1 MNVLHLVAPVVLSAM
16 TVFGALTAAPGF
28 PDSLL
33 VEGGAVLDSTDS
45 VQRADSLKNAL
56 PDTFTP
62 PMLGA
67 SLRYGVDT
75 TISPCVDFYQ
85 YVNGDWRAK
94 TKLGKLAEGASK
106 RVEFFADMDRRT
118 RLRLQTLLDSAST
131 VAATTIDPTLRV
143 LGTFYRSCLT
153 ADSLERFPGAL
164 ARSKTSK
171 TPVKDSTRAEQCVQR
186 TRQKLGGALGQAFA
200 QDLVGTSQA
209 RPRMEALL
217 EALRAAAIKLVQ
229 GNPWMTAAEKDV
241 ARDRLQKLKLRV
253 GIPEQRVDYSSLA
266 LTNDYKENKNAIAN
280 FGTRRMVNAIGGNLR
295 EQWKA
300 GLLIPNAFYMGW
312 EHAIEIPAVMFM
324 PPFFDANAEDALN
337 FAGVGFIIGHEI
349 FHSVAAQL
357 WTLEHP
363 QLQENIEKFKQLNS
377 ELGEVDGWGTNGKR
391 TFSEDIADYGG
402 LLVAYDAWKAT
413 LKKSKTSVAPLID
426 GYTPD
431 QRFLLGVGRVWR
443 AKWQAGGA
451 YNADVHAA
459 PFARVNGVMMNV
471 PQFANAFGCK
481 EGDPMVRPA
490 EKRPVIW

>member
-1 MNVLHLVAPVVLSAM
+1 MNVLHVVAPVALSAL
-16 TVFGALTAAPGF
+16 TVVGALTAAPGF
-28 PDSLL
+28 LDSR
-33 VEGGAVLDSTDS
+33 VAGGGAVMDSTDS
-45 VQRADSLKNAL
+45 ALRADSLKHA
-56 PDTFTP
+56 PSDTFTP
-62 PMLGA
+62 PMLGP

-75 TISPCVDFYQ
+75 MISPCVDFYQ

-94 TKLGKLAEGASK
+94 TKLGTLAKGESK
-106 RVEFFADMDRRT
+106 WVDVFSDLDRRI
-118 RLRLQTLLDSAST
+118 RLHIQALLDSASA
-131 VAATTIDPTLRV
+131 VAATTTDPTLRV
-143 LGTFYRSCLT
+143 LGTFYGRCLV
-153 ADSLERFPGAL
+153 ADSLERFPGAR
-164 ARSKTSK
+164 ARAQTTK

-186 TRQKLGGALGQAFA
+186 TRQTLGGALGQAFA
-200 QDLVGTSQA
+200 QDLLGTSQA
-209 RPRMEALL
+209 KPRMEALL
-217 EALRAAAIKLVQ
+217 EALRAAAIELVQ
-229 GNPWMTAAEKDV
+229 GNRWMTAAEKDV
-241 ARDRLQKLKLRV
+241 ARDRLLKLKLRV
-253 GIPEQRVDYSSLA
+253 GIPAQRVDYAPLV
-266 LTNDYKENKNAIAN
+266 LTNDYRENKKTIAN
-280 FGTRRMVNAIGGNLR
+280 FGTQRMVNAIGGDIR

-471 PQFANAFGCK
+471 PQFAKAFGCK

-490 EKRPVIW
+490 GKRPVIW